1 MLTDEE
7 YRQAVAAQMAGTEEY
22 NEIIFS
28 PNNDSEMGAQKPI
41 WLDASTKLLISL
53 VKEMRPKVGKSQHL
67 KNKRQMWVAIAAKL
81 CANGHSFNASQ
92 VEGRCFTL
100 ERQYKR
106 AQLNNKQTGRSRQA
120 CPYQR

>member
-1 MLTDEE
+1 MLSDEE
-7 YRQAVAAQMAGTEEY
+7 YRQVLAAQMAGMNEY

-28 PNNDSEMGAQKPI
+28 PNNNSEMDAQKTI

-53 VKEMRPKVGKSQHL
+53 VKEMRPKVGKSLHL

-81 CANGHSFNASQ
+81 CANGHNFNASQ
-92 VEGRCFTL
+92 VEARYFTL

-106 AQLNNKQTGRSRQA
+106 AQLNNKKTGRSRQA
-120 CPYQR
+120 CPFQR

>member
-67 KNKRQMWVAIAAKL
+67 KNKRQMWVATISTPSRWRGDVLRWSANIKGRSLTTSKL
-81 CANGHSFNASQ
+81 EE
-92 VEGRCFTL
+92 VD
-100 ERQYKR
+100 KR
-106 AQLNNKQTGRSRQA
+106 ALTKGK
-120 CPYQR
+120 